1 MAIGRR
7 LLEARRFA
15 LFIIDLDNFKLINDS
30 HGHAFGD
37 ELLKVVADRLRSVLH
52 KGFVAR
58 LGGDE
63 FLAILDDVKKE
74 SQVVAFARQI
84 TELLNDHVKVEG
96 LEIFL
101 ASSIG
106 TAIAEPHV
114 SRSDLMRQ
122 ADTAMYEAKAKGR
135 GRWCMF
141 DKSMELRVLRRAA
154 LEAGLRSALE
164 KGELNLVY
172 QPIVDLATGLPR
184 SMEALARWNSPELG
198 SVSPA
203 EFIPVAEETGLVVP
217 IGIWALR
224 TACIEAL
231 NWRGVRVNVNMSQRQ
246 LQTPGIVDRVSE
258 VLTETRLAPE
268 QLILEV
274 TESMVMENSEQ
285 AIQTLHDLK
294 SLGVTLSLDD
304 FGTGYSSLSYLQR
317 LPVDGVKIDRSFV
330 MLLNREE
337 EPTPIILAMTAMAA
351 AMGLSITGEG
361 VETEEQLQRLHE
373 LGCQYGQG
381 YLFAKPLPADGVRT
395 YIQAGRRHRAA

>member
-1 MAIGRR
+1 
-7 LLEARRFA
+7 
-15 LFIIDLDNFKLINDS
+15 
-30 HGHAFGD
+30 
-37 ELLKVVADRLRSVLH
+37 
-52 KGFVAR
+52 
-58 LGGDE
+58 
-63 FLAILDDVKKE
+63 
-74 SQVVAFARQI
+74 
-84 TELLNDHVKVEG
+84 
-96 LEIFL
+96 
-101 ASSIG
+101 
-106 TAIAEPHV
+106 
-114 SRSDLMRQ
+114 
-122 ADTAMYEAKAKGR
+122 
-135 GRWCMF
+135 
-141 DKSMELRVLRRAA
+141 
-154 LEAGLRSALE
+154 
-164 KGELNLVY
+164 
-172 QPIVDLATGLPR
+172 
-184 SMEALARWNSPELG
+184 
-198 SVSPA
+198 
-203 EFIPVAEETGLVVP
+203 VVP